1 MLMRRF
7 FVIIAICPSLWA
19 QDSLQHFLFLDSTS
33 LAIRMPVSA
42 SEFSLHPEVVNPDR
56 AGKAQTI
63 FVQVVVGEGIAL
75 ITALGGFY
83 FGGALEISLTN
94 KGGEGPFPAGAAYGA
109 LTGYIVGAGLWP
121 YFIGKHNGYEGSF
134 FQTMLGSLVGSG
146 SAYLIARETDRGWPV
161 FILPTL
167 IATASFHM

>member
-1 MLMRRF
+1 MLMRLF
-7 FVIIAICPSLWA
+7 FIIIAIYPSLWA
-19 QDSLQHFLFLDSTS
+19 QDSLQHSLFLDSTS
-33 LAIRMPVSA
+33 LAIRWHAFA
-42 SEFSLHPEVVNPDR
+42 SEFPVHPEMANSDR

-63 FVQVVVGEGIAL
+63 LVQVVVGEGIAL

-83 FGGALEISLTN
+83 LGGALEISLTN

-146 SAYLIARETDRGWPV
+146 LAYLIARETDRGWPV
-161 FILPTL
+161 FVLPTL
-167 IATASFHM
+167 FATAAFHN

>member
-19 QDSLQHFLFLDSTS
+19 QDSLQHFLFLDSKS
-33 LAIRMPVSA
+33 LTIRMPVSA
-42 SEFSLHPEVVNPDR
+42 SEFTLHPEVANPDR

-63 FVQVVVGEGIAL
+63 FVQVVAGEGIAL
-75 ITALGGFY
+75 VTALGGLFL
-83 FGGALEISLTN
+83 GGALAN
-94 KGGEGPFPAGAAYGA
+94 KEGEGPFPASAAYGA

-134 FQTMLGSLVGSG
+134 FLTMLGSLVGSG
-146 SAYLIARETDRGWPV
+146 SAYLIALETDRGWPV

-167 IATASFHM
+167 VATASFHM